1 MQNEELNS
9 NSESTV
15 LFENEY
21 CLITSEGILR
31 QKNNSF
37 FDGKDLQSEI
47 TNSFEEQINP
57 YIDAFKEIES
67 SLKSEYGDKKSISE
81 NEWDTI
87 LNQAKLADAIGN
99 FEDLLQE
106 FKSKIAKEPNTEAK
120 QETPEAEPKED
131 AFPADVVADDQ
142 ADTKTDTDASA
153 DADSDDTEKT
163 TDSEIESKPELTA
176 DHENKKSEDKEGKA
190 DVEAEDHDPVKYYED
205 LKDKA
210 EKAATSTN
218 FNNGLKTIDAI
229 LASWGEGPEADASL
243 KDSLRHKVEKAKDNL
258 LNRKA
263 EYEKKQ
269 EDRREKNFKKRE
281 EILAK
286 FQQIVEKKKW
296 QLQNQINSFQRK
308 FDSLKPLPKEG
319 IEDQN
324 KKFQELLSV
333 FDENRVKYLV
343 DVGLKEEDNFTGKLI
358 ITEKLERLIA
368 REVDDSTDWEALGN
382 EFNELLKQ
390 WRKIGRVP
398 IEKEADLKARFDK
411 ATDSFIEKR
420 LESDKKYK
428 KHIDKLKKRHEK
440 LISRAKALSETDDLI
455 FASREI
461 NRLHSDWRAL
471 ENLPQKLNDEYWAD
485 FKEASDAFNKIK
497 SENAD
502 LIKEQEEKNI
512 AVKQD
517 LIKKA
522 QEVAEKLD
530 FKSGNKQLDNLLAQW
545 KKSGP
550 VTGKKSRQ
558 LWRKFRKAMDVYY
571 NQRRKHFEGLR
582 KEQEENLKKKEEIVA
597 AIKEAAT
604 AENPEEVLKDVQKL
618 QDDYKQIGF
627 VPIKKKDK
635 IWKAY
640 RAACDNFFDALRD
653 KGSGNV
659 KGSRFENRLDKEVT
673 SEIFRLRKEADRI
686 REQVMK
692 LKDNMT
698 YFKPNKKGLELR
710 SEIQENIDKA
720 EAELESKVSRINELQ
735 KKLEEI
741 HE

>member
-21 CLITSEGILR
+21 CLVTTGGILR

-37 FDGKDLQSEI
+37 FEGKDLKTEI
-47 TNSFEEQINP
+47 TDSFEEQIDP
-57 YIDAFKEIES
+57 YIVAFKNIES
-67 SLKSEYGDKKSISE
+67 ALKSEYGDKDSISE
-81 NEWDTI
+81 EEWNDI
-87 LNQAKLADAIGN
+87 LNQAKLANAIGD
-99 FEDLLQE
+99 FEDLLQG
-106 FKSKIAKEPNTEAK
+106 FKIKLADEPA
-120 QETPEAEPKED
+120 
-131 AFPADVVADDQ
+131 
-142 ADTKTDTDASA
+142 ADTKQDSSETEKSDQALSENA
-153 DADSDDTEKT
+153 DADDAVTDTTEEATTTTDTEEEKE
-163 TDSEIESKPELTA
+163 TDIESKPELTDDLEPQKPDA
-176 DHENKKSEDKEGKA
+176 EEDESDEKA
-190 DVEAEDHDPVKYYED
+190 EMDPAKYYEN

-210 EKAATSTN
+210 EKAATSNN
-218 FNNGLKTIDAI
+218 FNNGLKIIDGI
-229 LASWGEGPEADASL
+229 LAGWGEGPEADASL
-243 KDSLRHKVEKAKDNL
+243 KDSLRYKVEKAKEDL
-258 LNRKA
+258 LNRKE

-269 EDRREKNFKKRE
+269 EERKEKNFKKRE

-286 FQQIVEKKKW
+286 FQQIVVKKKW
-296 QLQNQINSFQRK
+296 QFQNQVNSLQRK
-308 FDSLKPLPKEG
+308 FNSLKPLPKDG

-324 KKFQELLSV
+324 QKFKELLSI
-333 FDENRVKYLV
+333 FDENRVQYLV

-358 ITEKLERLIA
+358 ITEKLEGLIA
-368 REVDDSTDWEALGN
+368 KDVDESTDWEAFGN

-390 WRKIGRVP
+390 WRKIGKVP
-398 IEKEADLKARFDK
+398 AEKEADLKSRFDK
-411 ATDSFIEKR
+411 ATDGFIEKR
-420 LESDKKYK
+420 LESDKKFK
-428 KHIDKLKKRHEK
+428 KHIEKLKKRHEK
-440 LISRAKALSETDDLI
+440 LISRAKALCETDDLI

-471 ENLPQKLNDEYWAD
+471 ENLPQKLNDAYWTE
-485 FKEASDAFNKIK
+485 FKEASDTFNKIK
-497 SENAD
+497 SENTD

-517 LIKKA
+517 IIKKA
-522 QEVAEKLD
+522 EEVAEKLD
-530 FKSGNKQLDNLLAQW
+530 FKSGNKQLDHLMAQW
-545 KKSGP
+545 KKSGL
-550 VTGKKSRQ
+550 VTGKKSRL
-558 LWRKFRKAMDVYY
+558 LWSQFRKAMDTYY

-582 KEQEENLKKKEEIVA
+582 KEQEENLKKKQDIVA
-597 AIKEAAT
+597 AIKEAASS
-604 AENPEEVLKDVQKL
+604 EKPEEALKDVQKL

-640 RAACDNFFDALRD
+640 RAACDSFFDALRD
-653 KGSGNV
+653 KGQGNV

-686 REQVMK
+686 RENVMK

-710 SEIQENIDKA
+710 SEIQQNIDKA
-720 EAELESKVSRINELQ
+720 EEELDSKVGRINELQ
-735 KKLEEI
+735 KKLDEI